1 MGAIETKS
9 DPMEGSMNKQMR
21 RRMLAML
28 AAVLMMISCAAQA
41 TTVFVMEDTT
51 AYAKPDTSSQAY
63 GTLEAGMSATLS
75 DYGYGWA
82 KITAGGKSA
91 YVKADALAVQ
101 KSYSGQTVY
110 TAGEAKMYR
119 NLNESS
125 AFQTLD
131 KGTAVNLYATAGDW
145 AYVKAGGSKGL
156 VKISQLTTQGP
167 EKEAPA
173 QSVDAYV
180 CVDGARAYKSNSTS
194 SKVLCSLSLNDV
206 VTVTAYKSGWCRV
219 TKNGATGYMRRADL
233 STEKTVA
240 FKDAGMTAYVTAS
253 SAKAYEQWSTSSSV
267 VATVKQNTE
276 VTVTGLSDD
285 WARVKSDSGSAYMLR
300 RDLGTSPVTPSNGS
314 SATPA
319 RGTAKEIDWWDGGIQ
334 SLIKVG
340 DTYTVTDVATGIAWT
355 EKRVGGSNHCDT
367 VPATKADTAAM
378 KAACGSWS
386 WDRRAVFVTVNGVN
400 YAGSINCMP
409 HGANK
414 HEETGFGGHHCL
426 HFTNSRTHGSD
437 SLCPQHQAAIKKA
450 ASATLK

>member
-1 MGAIETKS
+1 MRVIETNT
-9 DPMEGSMNKQMR
+9 DPTEGSMNKQIKR
-21 RRMLAML
+21 RILAML
-28 AAVLMMISCAAQA
+28 AAALMMIGCAAQA

-75 DYGYGWA
+75 DYGHGWA
-82 KITAGGKSA
+82 KLTAGGKSA

-101 KSYSGQTVY
+101 KSYSGQKVY
-110 TAGEAKMYR
+110 TAGEAKLYR

-145 AYVKAGGSKGL
+145 AYVKAGSSKGL
-156 VKISQLTTQGP
+156 VKISKLTAQAP
-167 EKEAPA
+167 EKE

-194 SKVLCSLSLNDV
+194 SKVLCSLSLNEV

-233 STEKTVA
+233 STEKTTA
-240 FKDAGMTAYVTAS
+240 FTDTTMTAYVTAS
-253 SAKAYEQWSTSSSV
+253 SAKAYEKWDTSSSV
-267 VATVKQNTE
+267 VATVKQNAE
-276 VTVTGLSDD
+276 VTITGLSDE
-285 WARVKSDSGSAYMLR
+285 WARVKNGSGSAYMLR
-300 RDLGTSPVTPSNGS
+300 RDLGASPVTPANGS

-409 HGANK
+409 HGDNK

-426 HFTNSRTHGSD
+426 HFTNSRTHGSN
-437 SLCPQHQAAIKKA
+437 SLCPLHQAAIKKA